1 MKMRAKRRSILLLVL
16 LFALLPLSACGTDPN
31 QAMFQAEKRTFSVG
45 TGKMDLLLKM
55 KGKIKVREANGE
67 KEVDWPIQEA
77 EAKIQYDAGK
87 GLSLT
92 QYRLMFNEI
101 GMEGKIYQNKG
112 LIYLVSPLFPK
123 ILVLNGAESIRAPSV
138 SPPAPPISEGSIEKL
153 KERWL
158 SLLREEN
165 TARLGDLLLDTP
177 DGKVKA
183 KKYQIYLTS
192 EHLRSLLTDSLAIV
206 RRDETFRKRMEEYLK
221 KYHAEGAPFSAEQ
234 AFDKINEFLQN
245 LEIGSL
251 TYYAYIDRDGYVIK
265 EYLEVAI
272 DQMTLSFD
280 LSRWDLGKSVEI
292 HLPEVTEE
300 NTQSLEAFL
309 RGIGASDV
317 PIPEDRFSW

>member
-1 MKMRAKRRSILLLVL
+1 MKMRAKRRSMLLSVL
-16 LFALLPLSACGTDPN
+16 LFALLLLSACGTDPN
-31 QAMFQAEKRTFSVG
+31 QAMFQAEKKTFSVG

-67 KEVDWPIQEA
+67 KEVDWPIPEA

-92 QYRLMFNEI
+92 QYRLMFDEI
-101 GMEGKIYQNKG
+101 GMEGKIYQNRG

-123 ILVLNGAESIRAPSV
+123 ILVLNGAESIRTPSV
-138 SPPAPPISEGSIEKL
+138 SPPAPPISEGSIAKL

-158 SLLREEN
+158 SLLQEEEA
-165 TARLGDLLLDTP
+165 ARLGDLLLDTP

-192 EHLRSLLTDSLAIV
+192 GNLRSFLADSLAIV
-206 RRDETFRKRMEEYLK
+206 RRDETFRKQMEEYVK
-221 KYHAEGAPFSAEQ
+221 EYRAEGAPLSADQ
-234 AFDKINEFLQN
+234 AFDKMNELLQN
-245 LEIGSL
+245 LEIGPLS
-251 TYYAYIDRDGYVIK
+251 YYAYIDRDGYVIK
-265 EYLEVAI
+265 ENLEVAI

-292 HLPEVTEE
+292 NMPEVTEE
-300 NTQSLEAFL
+300 NSQSLESFL
-309 RGIGASDV
+309 RGIGATDM
-317 PIPEDRFSW
+317 PIPKIGK